1 MFPIYQDGGYE
12 LDYFKNTTQGCVD
25 AETAIAA
32 AKRVGIPE
40 GTTIYF
46 AVDFDCYGYQ
56 VEQFIVP
63 YFKQIKTTFNGDSND
78 RNYKIGI
85 YAPRYVCTAVA
96 EKGYTSTS
104 FVSDMSTGF
113 SCNLGYSIPKN
124 WAFDQFHEMTFSS
137 SPSFGIDK
145 DGYSGR
151 DNGCSEFDTVNQKT
165 EEELIEEN
173 QKEKIRVA
181 RNQFTYNVLE
191 PLGYYDELVNYG
203 FKVNKEIPL
212 DHYEDGILSVAV
224 STKLEYE
231 VSQTNGQ
238 LITVAIDNDGN
249 LEASCENQIM
259 EMVAEAENEGIT
271 DATNFKDILTSI
283 ALSIK
288 AGIIKYKIEAGMD
301 GSVDVEITAVSPDII
316 PDDDTIEAIMSVSVI
331 FKITV
336 KPDSGYELQ
345 PEQAVVISLAALAAV
360 TVVCGLTGGIGAVGL
375 PALLTEL
382 ATVLQSAGLI
392 ATATA
397 G

>member
-1 MFPIYQDGGYE
+1 
-12 LDYFKNTTQGCVD
+12 
-25 AETAIAA
+25 
-32 AKRVGIPE
+32 
-40 GTTIYF
+40 
-46 AVDFDCYGYQ
+46 
-56 VEQFIVP
+56 
-63 YFKQIKTTFNGDSND
+63 
-78 RNYKIGI
+78 
-85 YAPRYVCTAVA
+85 
-96 EKGYTSTS
+96 
-104 FVSDMSTGF
+104 
-113 SCNLGYSIPKN
+113 
-124 WAFDQFHEMTFSS
+124 
-137 SPSFGIDK
+137 
-145 DGYSGR
+145 
-151 DNGCSEFDTVNQKT
+151 
-165 EEELIEEN
+165 
-173 QKEKIRVA
+173 
-181 RNQFTYNVLE
+181 
-191 PLGYYDELVNYG
+191 
-203 FKVNKEIPL
+203 
-212 DHYEDGILSVAV
+212 
-224 STKLEYE
+224 
-231 VSQTNGQ
+231 
-238 LITVAIDNDGN
+238 
-249 LEASCENQIM
+249 M

-288 AGIIKYKIEAGMD
+288 TGILEYKTEAGMD